1 MSDTTL
7 LAGIRAAVFDAY
19 GTLFD
24 VNAAV
29 QRHASAV
36 GPQATSLS
44 ETWRTKQLEYSWI
57 HGLMGRYAP
66 FWTLTERALDFAL
79 AKHPEVD
86 RGLRERLLDAY
97 RDLDAYDE
105 VPGVLTALRERGLHT
120 AILTNGDKPMI
131 ERAVASAGLAGHLD
145 AVLTVDTVR
154 MFKTHPDAYRIALDH
169 FGVSREEVL
178 FCSSN
183 RWDIAG
189 AAAYGFRPVWINR
202 KALPDEYPDFA
213 PAAVLGSLD
222 GLLPANAFRQN

>member
-1 MSDTTL
+1 MSDTNL
-7 LAGIRAAVFDAY
+7 LSGIRAAVFDAY

-29 QRHASAV
+29 QRHASDV

-57 HGLMGRYAP
+57 HGLMGRYEP

-79 AKHPEVD
+79 AKHPDVD

-97 RDLDAYDE
+97 RDLDAYEE
-105 VPGVLTALRERGLHT
+105 VPGVLSALREQGLRT

-131 ERAVASAGLAGHLD
+131 ERAVESAGLAGHLD
-145 AVLTVDTVR
+145 AVLTVDEVR
-154 MFKTHPDAYRIALDH
+154 TFKTHPDAYRIALDR
-169 FGVSREEVL
+169 FGVSREQVL

-202 KALPDEYPDFA
+202 KGLPEEYPDFA
-213 PAAVLGSLD
+213 PVAVLHSLD
-222 GLLPANAFRQN
+222 GLL